1 MQLTPSG
8 SRGGATGDAR
18 SGSERGA
25 EARDVAHGILAT
37 FQRSGAIL
45 ADTEILQPADLL
57 LDLYGEDIRA
67 RAFVTRD
74 PVRGEFILRPDFT
87 VPVARKYMAGAPG
100 ETRFT
105 YLGPVWRIQPPDS
118 VRSPESLQVGY
129 EIFGSED
136 RAGTDAEVFGL
147 FHEVLAADT
156 LDVVVGD
163 MSILLAAISCLET
176 PERRKVMLR
185 RHLWRPGRFRKLLDR
200 FSRDRDERGS
210 PNETRA
216 GANEPGT
223 NRSGGTGDEVAVHIG
238 LREPTDIAARHRELE
253 EDARTPPISRHEVAT
268 IEAVLDLGG
277 TMTTALDELERLLLG
292 TPSLESAVAAFSD
305 RRDALRSVSVDV
317 DNLRFASG
325 HGRRTMEYYDGFV
338 FGFRPR
344 DRHGWPAVAS
354 GGRYDALTGRLGQG
368 RSVPAVGG
376 VIRPETL
383 TAIRAGLT

>member
-1 MQLTPSG
+1 MQSTPTG
-8 SRGGATGDAR
+8 SRGEATDGAR
-18 SGSERGA
+18 SGSEGGA
-25 EARDVAHGILAT
+25 EARDAARGILAT

-74 PVRGEFILRPDFT
+74 PVRGEFMLRPDFT
-87 VPVARKYMAGAPG
+87 VPVARKYMEGIPG

-105 YLGPVWRIQPPDS
+105 YLGPVWRIQPPNS
-118 VRSPESLQVGY
+118 VRSPESVQVGY

-147 FHEVLAADT
+147 FNEVLAADM

-163 MSILLAAISCLET
+163 MGILRAAIAGLET
-176 PERRKVMLR
+176 PERRKAMLR

-200 FSRDRDERGS
+200 FSCARDEHRS
-210 PNETRA
+210 PKATRTRA
-216 GANEPGT
+216 KEPEQDRFG
-223 NRSGGTGDEVAVHIG
+223 RTGDEEPVHIG
-238 LREPTDIAARHRELE
+238 RREPTDIAARHRALDE
-253 EDARTPPISRHEVAT
+253 EACTPPISWHEVAT

-277 TMTTALDELERLLLG
+277 TMTTALAELERLLLG
-292 TPSLESAVAAFSD
+292 MPSLESAVAAFSE

-338 FGFRPR
+338 FGFRAR
-344 DRHGWPAVAS
+344 DRHEWPAVAS